1 MIEVLLN
8 GQPARV
14 RNLDS
19 IGFRTSFT
27 DDYTELE
34 LNVDTLTFVNESR
47 NQILDWIFGAT
58 SAGAFVGIPLQVKYK
73 TLVFD
78 YYVDLSQRPL
88 ISDDEIQCKIYRRKG
103 TDAFFDLA
111 NGSTFEYLRAR
122 GVQFATKQIPY
133 VIIRD
138 NQVEQGIALSLALFS
153 MTQAALQAVRDT
165 AIIAADFVAALDV
178 SPAHAISAGAK
189 LAAQALYTA
198 ALVYALIDLAK
209 QLRELVFP
217 KIRYFKGVNVKTLIQ
232 QSCAELGYTFESS
245 ILDELSALTILPVP
259 LVRGKQSIFNFKQ
272 DELTTAF
279 TKGYPTS
286 SDTVPTLGALFSALE
301 VTFNAVTRVNNG
313 VVRLEQVTYWQDTAN
328 LSSVPALNIQDERKD
343 TYTLNTDEAWKR
355 YYIHYQTDYSDI
367 HTLDIFDPNTFEAGT
382 KNNNLPATDLDML
395 KGLRDVD
402 IPFSLGVRKSQ
413 LNFIETLALNIFS
426 VIDALTGVNTTA
438 IIQNRIG
445 VLQISEQ
452 FFSNTKLM
460 YTTVDGKQPSNYL
473 SFIGADNLYNSYHAI
488 ENIQINGWKEYENAP
503 LLLNFEQFSE
513 ILNNNYINI
522 NNELCE
528 IRSIEFVPYQAK
540 ATITYRT
547 PLNYANGKITTFV
560 ISE

>member
-58 SAGAFVGIPLQVKYK
+58 SSGAFVGIPLQVKYK

-88 ISDDEIQCKIYRRKG
+88 ISDDGIQCKIYRRKG

-122 GVQFATKQIPY
+122 GVQFTTKQIPY

-189 LAAQALYTA
+189 LAAQIAYTT
-198 ALVYALIDLAK
+198 ALVLALIDLAN

-259 LVRGKQSIFNFKQ
+259 LIRGKQSIFNFKQ

-402 IPFSLGVRKSQ
+402 IPFSLGVRKSEF
-413 LNFIETLALNIFS
+413 NYIENIALNLFS
-426 VIDALTGVNTTA
+426 IIDLLTGLNTSA
-438 IIQNRIG
+438 LIQNRIG

-452 FFSNTKLM
+452 FFSNTKLL

-473 SFIGADNLYNSYHAI
+473 NFIGADNLYNSYHAI